1 MTNDEAGGCKP
12 IELGFSVENVRF
24 MKPGD
29 RSRCIKYKADYGI
42 TMPRN
47 KLELCT
53 FAATMPRMPSKN
65 KVVRVLFWANME
77 TPGDV
82 VRNVAAVV
90 QVLSVQKARPQAN

>member
-1 MTNDEAGGCKP
+1 
-12 IELGFSVENVRF
+12 

-82 VRNVAAVV
+82 VRNVRSCRA
-90 QVLSVQKARPQAN
+90 SVERQKGRPQAN